1 MLECIV
7 DFLCLAVPPPFGQYK
22 INDPGML
29 AQRYYTKY
37 MSEKTLA
44 QQCDWTRVYPQ

>member
-22 INDPGML
+22 ISDPGML
-29 AQRYYTKY
+29 AQ
-37 MSEKTLA
+37 
-44 QQCDWTRVYPQ
+44 